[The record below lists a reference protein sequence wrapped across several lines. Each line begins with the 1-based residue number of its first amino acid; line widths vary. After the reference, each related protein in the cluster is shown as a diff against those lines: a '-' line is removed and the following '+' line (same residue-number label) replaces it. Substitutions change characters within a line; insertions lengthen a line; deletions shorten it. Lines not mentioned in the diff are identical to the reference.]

1 MVFRA
6 VYPKGSK
13 IAPSNAKSRIEK
25 PDRCPVSASI
35 GKATTERAESR
46 SATMLTALLPNR
58 AIRTPPNGATR
69 REGIADTATTKP
81 AKAGESVTSRV
92 IQGIVI
98 ITTEFEIP
106 EKKFET

>member
-6 VYPKGSK
+6 VYPNGSK
-13 IAPSNAKSRIEK
+13 IAPSSAKSSIEK
-25 PDRCPVSASI
+25 PDRYPVSASI
-35 GKATTERAESR
+35 GKATTEIAESR
-46 SATMLTALLPNR
+46 SAKILTALLPNR

-81 AKAGESVTSRV
+81 AKAGESVTSSV
-92 IQGIVI
+92 IQGMAI
-98 ITTEFEIP
+98 ITTAFDIP